1 MLRFVVKTAN
11 SQTKIKSADQLWE
24 NAGKSKAKVT
34 ETVKGRPTRL
44 NKIQTEQSGKTI
56 KFYFSY
62 LFILD

>member
-34 ETVKGRPTRL
+34 ETVKGQPGSTRFKQNNQAKL
-44 NKIQTEQSGKTI
+44 
-56 KFYFSY
+56 
-62 LFILD
+62 